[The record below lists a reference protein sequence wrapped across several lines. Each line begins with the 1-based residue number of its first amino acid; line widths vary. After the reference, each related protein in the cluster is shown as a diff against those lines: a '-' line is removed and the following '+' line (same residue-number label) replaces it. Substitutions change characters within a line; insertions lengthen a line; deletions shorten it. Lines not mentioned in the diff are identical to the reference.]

1 MQKGGKQNKKRIAI
15 LQISIFRDKEGKV
28 KYTELK
34 TCRCQYA
41 EMKKGKENIQNPN
54 TAAANMQR
62 RGKENKI

>member
-1 MQKGGKQNKKRIAI
+1 MQKGRGKIKQRIET
-15 LQISIFRDKEGKV
+15 LQISIFRDKERKV

-41 EMKKGKENIQNPN
+41 KMKKGKENIKNSN